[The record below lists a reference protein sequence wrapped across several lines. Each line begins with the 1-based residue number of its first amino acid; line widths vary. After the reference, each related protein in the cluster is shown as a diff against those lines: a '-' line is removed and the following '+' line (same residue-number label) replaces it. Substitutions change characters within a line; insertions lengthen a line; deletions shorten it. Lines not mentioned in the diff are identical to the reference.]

1 MSPKKNHSLR
11 EHTLMIVALL
21 VIVGGGYYVLRVRQA
36 LADDELKSAQVAE
49 VRGKIAKLTYP
60 DKAPESEADLEARVS
75 EFNAK
80 RNTARRDLRRLR
92 STFADPDDAEAL
104 QDLKLKISKLAEASG
119 VHITKST
126 PVRSKLTE
134 RQRDR
139 RRSKREQRRSA
150 QNRNVR
156 SKNGKQ
162 GLPRQEREET
172 SNEEETLTLDVLLGG
187 DNESRRPKEKIEMLS
202 EFDGLVRFFGSLSRL
217 PDRVLIVQFQISSL
231 SEDPPLD
238 NPAQMLQS
246 ELVIVR

>member
-1 MSPKKNHSLR
+1 
-11 EHTLMIVALL
+11 
-21 VIVGGGYYVLRVRQA
+21 
-36 LADDELKSAQVAE
+36 
-49 VRGKIAKLTYP
+49 
-60 DKAPESEADLEARVS
+60 
-75 EFNAK
+75 
-80 RNTARRDLRRLR
+80 
-92 STFADPDDAEAL
+92 
-104 QDLKLKISKLAEASG
+104 
-119 VHITKST
+119 
-126 PVRSKLTE
+126 
-134 RQRDR
+134 
-139 RRSKREQRRSA
+139 KREQRRSA